1 MMLSPGDTNVNIN
14 TVSDNGSPAAVE
26 PQASSQSAP
35 LISRGTVAF
44 RKLTL
49 FMFIAGSASF
59 AMLYCVQP
67 VLPVLSESFNITPA
81 QSSLSLSVATMMM
94 AVGLL
99 FTGTLS
105 DALGRRRIMMV
116 SLLLAALCTG
126 FCAVMPNWYGV
137 VIMRALTGL
146 ALSGVAAVAMTYIS
160 EEVHPSVLPLS
171 MGLYISGNSIGS
183 VSGRL
188 ITSVITDYTSWH
200 AAFSI
205 IGVVAILSGLY
216 FCTILPESRQF
227 KPVKFRPSQLVAAL
241 KQHWRDPG
249 LPWLFL
255 TGFVLMGVFV
265 TLFNY
270 ISYRFADAPYHL
282 SQTIIGLMSV
292 VYLSGTLSSPKAGL
306 LSARYGRGKV
316 LISALSL
323 MLAGVLLTVFS
334 AISLIAAGLVLVA
347 AGFFAGH
354 SVASSWIGRRAKTAK
369 GQASSQYLFFYYL
382 GSSVAG
388 TVGGLFWNN
397 FGWNGV
403 VCFLMIILAMGISA
417 SLKLWR
423 TSD

>member
-49 FMFIAGSASF
+49 SMFIAGSASF

-188 ITSVITDYTSWH
+188 ITSVITDYTS
-200 AAFSI
+200 
-205 IGVVAILSGLY
+205 G
-216 FCTILPESRQF
+216 TRRSR
-227 KPVKFRPSQLVAAL
+227 S
-241 KQHWRDPG
+241 
-249 LPWLFL
+249 
-255 TGFVLMGVFV
+255 
-265 TLFNY
+265 
-270 ISYRFADAPYHL
+270 
-282 SQTIIGLMSV
+282 
-292 VYLSGTLSSPKAGL
+292 
-306 LSARYGRGKV
+306 
-316 LISALSL
+316 
-323 MLAGVLLTVFS
+323 
-334 AISLIAAGLVLVA
+334 
-347 AGFFAGH
+347 
-354 SVASSWIGRRAKTAK
+354 
-369 GQASSQYLFFYYL
+369 
-382 GSSVAG
+382 
-388 TVGGLFWNN
+388 
-397 FGWNGV
+397 
-403 VCFLMIILAMGISA
+403 
-417 SLKLWR
+417 
-423 TSD
+423 

>member
-1 MMLSPGDTNVNIN
+1 MHADRDAYLNKECGVQQQQARAEIIHSNESHPQIVR
-14 TVSDNGSPAAVE
+14 GSAA
-26 PQASSQSAP
+26 
-35 LISRGTVAF
+35 F
-44 RKLTL
+44 KKMTL
-49 FMFIAGSASF
+49 AMFIAGSASF
-59 AMLYCVQP
+59 AMLYSVQP
-67 VLPVLSESFNITPA
+67 ILPVLSDSFQITPA
-81 QSSLSLSVATMMM
+81 QSSLSLSLATMMM
-94 AVGLL
+94 AIGLL
-99 FTGTLS
+99 FTGPIS
-105 DALGRRRIMMV
+105 DAIGRRQIMMV

-137 VIMRALTGL
+137 LIMRGLTGL

-188 ITSVITDYTSWH
+188 MTSVITDITSWH
-200 AAFSI
+200 AAFSF

-216 FCTILPESRQF
+216 FCTILPPSRQF
-227 KPVKFRPSQLVAAL
+227 KSVKFRPIQLINTFN
-241 KQHWRDPG
+241 QHWRDAG

-270 ISYRFADAPYHL
+270 VSYRFANAPYHL

-292 VYLSGTLSSPKAGL
+292 VYLSGTLSSPKAGM
-306 LSARYGRGKV
+306 LSARYGRAKV
-316 LISALSL
+316 LLSALL
-323 MLAGVLLTVFS
+323 MMMSGVVLTLFS
-334 AISLIAAGLVLVA
+334 NVWVIAAGLIMVA

-354 SVASSWIGRRAKTAK
+354 SVASSWIGIRAMTAK

-388 TVGGLFWNN
+388 TFGGLFWNGL
-397 FGWNGV
+397 GWNGV
-403 VCFLMIILAMGISA
+403 ALFLIVILIMGFLA
-417 SLKLWR
+417 AVKLLR
-423 TSD
+423 LSE